1 MKNYKLLITGLFL
14 FANVLTFAQNKEK
27 REIQAFDK
35 LDVFGNIKV
44 EMIKGES
51 ETVDILA
58 KNVKISDINISV
70 DERLLK
76 IRMNSNL
83 FDDDVDV
90 KIKITYKEIREIS
103 GNAAADIV
111 IKDSVKTDSFFIS
124 ATSGARIK
132 LKVDLNAIDIKAYQ
146 GAHIDIS
153 GKSVLQETFVNT
165 GGILSGSN
173 FTSNKVYIKMN
184 TGGKAEIIVKDLLDA
199 GVNTG
204 ASLNYFGNPTEEN
217 IKTSLGGKIN
227 AWDKK

>member
-1 MKNYKLLITGLFL
+1 MKNYKILITALFL
-14 FANVLTFAQNKEK
+14 FVTVLAFAQNKEK

-35 LDVFGNIKV
+35 LDVFGNIQV
-44 EMIKGES
+44 EMIQGER
-51 ETVDILA
+51 ETVDIFA

-83 FDDDVDV
+83 FDEDVVV
-90 KIKITYKEIREIS
+90 KIKVTYREIREIS
-103 GNAAADIV
+103 SNAAADILV
-111 IKDSVKTDSFFIS
+111 KDLVKTDKLFLS

-132 LKVDLNAIDIKAYQ
+132 LNVDLNAIDIKVYQ

-153 GKSVLQETFVNT
+153 GKSAVQETFVNT
-165 GGILSGSN
+165 GGILSGAN
-173 FTSNKVYIKMN
+173 FTSNEAYIKMN
-184 TGGKAEIIVKDLLDA
+184 TGGKAEIIVNDLLEA

-204 ASLNYFGNPTEEN
+204 ASLNYFGTPKKEN